1 MIEVVRGRVD
11 EALEGELIRFWAE
24 RGALDEKTARARIPA
39 VVCVLRDD
47 EGRLAG
53 VNSAFAERVPVVG
66 GRMFWIY
73 RMLIDPEHGESSAE
87 MLASACD
94 ALAARFD
101 GDGPIGVCALLPDPT
116 VFPEHERAYWTELEM
131 LYAGYTD
138 DGRQIRLRY
147 FEGARV

>member
-1 MIEVVRGRVD
+1 MIEVVRGRID
-11 EALEGELIRFWAE
+11 EGLEAELIRFWAE
-24 RGALDEKTARARIPA
+24 RGALDEGTARARIPA

-53 VNSAFAERVPVVG
+53 VNSAFAERVPLVG
-66 GRMFWIY
+66 DRMFWIY
-73 RMLIDPEHGESSAE
+73 RMLLDPDHGDRAAE
-87 MLASACD
+87 MLAAACD
-94 ALAARFD
+94 ALAAGFE
-101 GDGPIGVCALLPDPT
+101 GDGPIGVCALLPDPA
-116 VFPEHERAYWTELEM
+116 VFPNHERAYWAELEM